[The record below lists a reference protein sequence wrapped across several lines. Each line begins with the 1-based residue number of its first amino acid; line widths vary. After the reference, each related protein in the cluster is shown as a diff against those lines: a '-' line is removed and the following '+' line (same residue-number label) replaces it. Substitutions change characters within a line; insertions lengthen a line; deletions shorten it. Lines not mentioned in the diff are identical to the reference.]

1 MLISHINSSD
11 GVCYVMGL
19 VDYSDSDGEA
29 EDTHT
34 GVMPPAKKRKTTQ
47 ASNGGATELPPLPSA
62 FRDLYSSNVRTS
74 VQDDPTLHGGR
85 QRVIPHV
92 EGNWATHIF
101 MEWLPDQNEN
111 YALQESMRLIDR
123 LNGSSRTSRAIH
135 TLLRNDLGVPI
146 PLHVSLSRT
155 LMLKAEQ
162 RDAFLARCR
171 AAASSVTAFEMKLE
185 TLQWHPNEDR
195 TRWFLVVQVSSPD
208 AALSSLV
215 ESLNSVAAEF
225 NQPLLYED
233 EDATSS
239 VTPSASRIADSGATT
254 TRVVS
259 QKFHI
264 SIAWSLEPPPTAG
277 TTNTETVQ
285 QTQTDGRFLMRALA
299 EYRVPANDLKV
310 RIGQDVTA
318 IPLRVRR
325 GSAVQ

>member
-1 MLISHINSSD
+1 
-11 GVCYVMGL
+11 MGL
-19 VDYSDSDGEA
+19 VDYSDSEDEA
-29 EDTHT
+29 E
-34 GVMPPAKKRKTTQ
+34 VAKNESMPPTKKRKTTQ
-47 ASNGGATELPPLPSA
+47 ASQDGPTQLPPLPSA

-92 EGNWATHIF
+92 EGNWPTHIF
-101 MEWLPDQNEN
+101 IEWLPDQNEN
-111 YALQESMRLIDR
+111 YALQESMRLIER
-123 LNGSSRTSRAIH
+123 SLNGSSRTLPTSNVIH

-155 LMLKAEQ
+155 LMLKTEQ
-162 RDAFLARCR
+162 RNAFLARCK

-195 TRWFLVVQVSSPD
+195 TRWFLVVQVSSPND
-208 AALSSLV
+208 ALSSLV

-239 VTPSASRIADSGATT
+239 VTPSASRIVDSGATT

-264 SIAWSLEPPPTAG
+264 SVAWSLEPPPTAE
-277 TTNTETVQ
+277 TTDTETVQ
-285 QTQTDGRFLMRALA
+285 QTQTDGRFLTRALA
-299 EYRVPANDLKV
+299 EYRGPAKELKV
-310 RIGQDVTA
+310 RIGQDVTT

-325 GSAVQ
+325 GSALQ